1 MRNQSSERL
10 STLHALH
17 LVVIFSS
24 SLKYFL
30 SPCFSF
36 SGFVKCPSVQVYLM
50 SGWLS
55 LHGLFGGHR
64 GQVPELQRGGA
75 WARHNLQRGAEG
87 KPEEEPGLLDSP
99 FGGFTGKCPE
109 NDRGSVGASPSP
121 FPRNS
126 QERT

>member
-64 GQVPELQRGGA
+64 GQVPQLQRGGA

-87 KPEEEPGLLDSP
+87 KPEEEPS
-99 FGGFTGKCPE
+99 
-109 NDRGSVGASPSP
+109 GAWKSLYLQLGDGHLGCSCAK
-121 FPRNS
+121 
-126 QERT
+126 TH